1 MPNCRRATVHR
12 QGSRSAITVT
22 GTLLTHRLHCIKK
35 ALVRRTAHHIG
46 RDGAPRGLGWHGARV
61 PGTTTK
67 RHGQSTCSSAS
78 AASRRSA
85 TVGAACHGSRHARRH
100 STREI
105 ERSRGRDGAPRGL
118 GWHGA
123 RVPGTTTK
131 RHGQST
137 CSLPGQS
144 RHPGPQ
150 GFSFRRHLAHFCSP
164 RPRPRLRPRAATV
177 PASTAP
183 GSAPGATVE
192 PEGPGCA
199 LSRRDACTTCSAATA
214 RCGPSSPGTH
224 GGYRMALMTMCEGF
238 MGTCGRRRSCG
249 SQRRSPCMRAIFAP
263 SG

>member
-1 MPNCRRATVHR
+1 MPNCRRATVRR

-35 ALVRRTAHHIG
+35 ALVRRTAHHIARQQMLPG
-46 RDGAPRGLGWHGARV
+46 RLHTQPCKADLEDLWLCEDSELAMRLRPHLVVHVANR
-61 PGTTTK
+61 
-67 RHGQSTCSSAS
+67 
-78 AASRRSA
+78 
-85 TVGAACHGSRHARRH
+85 

-183 GSAPGATVE
+183 GSAPGATME

>member
-35 ALVRRTAHHIG
+35 ALVRRTAHHI
-46 RDGAPRGLGWHGARV
+46 
-61 PGTTTK
+61 
-67 RHGQSTCSSAS
+67 
-78 AASRRSA
+78 
-85 TVGAACHGSRHARRH
+85 
-100 STREI
+100 
-105 ERSRGRDGAPRGL
+105 GRDGAPRGL